1 MMIYFKKKKLKLYN
15 MIIVVT
21 FAFHEGMKYHPELF
35 LDEYLNV
42 CINAQIRYVRNM
54 LGQMCSQ
61 CPLGPPIPPP
71 PKISF
76 LSDYPIFYP
85 KFFLVKGNI
94 FVYKLFSSLNI
105 SDFRLIVYV
114 KTATPLKNVAP
125 FPQQPHCH

>member
-54 LGQMCSQ
+54 LG
-61 CPLGPPIPPP
+61 
-71 PKISF
+71 
-76 LSDYPIFYP
+76 
-85 KFFLVKGNI
+85 
-94 FVYKLFSSLNI
+94 
-105 SDFRLIVYV
+105 
-114 KTATPLKNVAP
+114 
-125 FPQQPHCH
+125 